1 MPELLSPAVHTT
13 RCFPSESRLRQT
25 TRESRRVAECMS
37 SAVVQLNALTM
48 RELVAEVDLS

>member
-1 MPELLSPAVHTT
+1 MPELVSPAVHTT
-13 RCFPSESRLRQT
+13 RCFPSASRLRQT
-25 TRESRRVAECMS
+25 TRESRKVAECMS